1 MHLYD
6 PPHTILYRNVTY
18 GVGQAL
24 FTTFPTMLGQDY
36 ALTTDYNLVSYDYD
50 IVKSSMPVAEDFY
63 VVLASLDSIRSA
75 EFTSSHVGIHSLN
88 VTVQDN
94 NGARSSFYLNVTVQD
109 AEVLGQNGQIDLKL
123 TEDEYLTELEGL
135 ESACAELAEELA
147 SALDDKMNALDSGAD
162 EIFSVAD
169 EDALSFANSDCT
181 DDMSAMT
188 SVEDCFY
195 RYTSGSNCF

>member
-1 MHLYD
+1 M
-6 PPHTILYRNVTY
+6 TY

-24 FTTFPTMLGQDY
+24 FTTFPSMLGQDY